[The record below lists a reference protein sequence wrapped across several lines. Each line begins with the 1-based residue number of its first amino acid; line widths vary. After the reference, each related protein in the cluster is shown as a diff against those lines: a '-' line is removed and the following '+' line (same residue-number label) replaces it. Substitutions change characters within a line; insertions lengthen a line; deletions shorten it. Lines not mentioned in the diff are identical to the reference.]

1 MRCGQCGEQLIDGAH
16 FCGQCGARADVP
28 VQSLVGQTIANRYRL
43 IRQVGEGG
51 MGTVYEA
58 EQTLGSSVR
67 AVAVKLLRPEWS
79 HDPSVKARF
88 HREAATV
95 ARLEHF
101 NTVRIYDFGATDTGT
116 LYIVMEF
123 LHGRSLQSV
132 LDEQGALPAER
143 VLHLVR
149 QAAASL
155 DEAHR
160 LGIVHRDLKPDNFLL
175 IDSYASQRDVVKLVD
190 FGIAKGEPTPGAST
204 TKLTEF
210 GAFVGTPGYMS
221 PEQFIGGGASPQSDI
236 YSLGTTTYQMLSGH
250 LPFEAETVMQWAQ
263 AHLNTT
269 PPPLPAEN
277 IAGPIPEAM
286 RAAVSRA
293 LSKSSAHRQS
303 TAIEFARELAGE
315 VIDAAVRSTAKAPSA
330 PPLDARLDAR
340 VGEPAP
346 SAPVQAA
353 PAHPEASRR
362 PSDPQP
368 AAAAPGPPPSSAAGP
383 ASAAAVASRAPD
395 SPLRAPAS
403 PSRPPSSPS
412 RAPESPRPAGAPA
425 PTAALSAS
433 GGMKTAPMAQMP
445 DIQAAVNNPWGTP
458 TTQPMAQ
465 QGRAP
470 SYAPSPG
477 YAASQSYAPPRL
489 SAPPPAPARRSN
501 TGRLVALAIVVPF
514 AGVAAVAG
522 FFALQGYRV
531 LPWQLSA
538 GPDIAPPP
546 LVTSETA
553 SANTE
558 PPPQTPPEP
567 TPPPERPT
575 APTPRPSTPAPRP
588 STPAPSTPA
597 PTTPAPSAGTPP
609 AVPGSPVPLPPGTL
623 PGLPAPGAGG
633 APGTPAQ
640 PTTPAPSS
648 PIPGLPWALP
658 TAGACER
665 CVSALQTNDN
675 YAVVKAIGEQLLCED
690 RAARERCEAQI
701 IEQAPIVA
709 ERAARGG
716 DCPAALATVAAAMNV
731 RISQD
736 KFKEVNALC
745 GLR

>member
-1 MRCGQCGEQLIDGAH
+1 MRCGQCGEQLQSGAH
-16 FCGQCGARADVP
+16 FCGQCGAPADAPVP
-28 VQSLVGQTIANRYRL
+28 SVVGQTIAGRYRL
-43 IRQVGEGG
+43 LRQVGEGG

-175 IDSYASQRDVVKLVD
+175 LDSYASQRDVVKLVD
-190 FGIAKGEPTPGAST
+190 FGIAKGEATPGSST

-221 PEQFIGGGASPQSDI
+221 PEQFIGGGASPQSDV
-236 YSLGTTTYQMLSGH
+236 YSLGTTTYQMLAGR

-269 PPPLPAEN
+269 PPPLEPHNA
-277 IAGPIPEAM
+277 AGPIPEAM

-293 LSKSSAHRQS
+293 LSKSPAHRQAS
-303 TAIEFARELAGE
+303 AIEFARELAGE

-330 PPLDARLDAR
+330 APLAARIDEPMRPEFPP
-340 VGEPAP
+340 
-346 SAPVQAA
+346 
-353 PAHPEASRR
+353 
-362 PSDPQP
+362 
-368 AAAAPGPPPSSAAGP
+368 
-383 ASAAAVASRAPD
+383 
-395 SPLRAPAS
+395 
-403 PSRPPSSPS
+403 RPPSEAPRPS
-412 RAPESPRPAGAPA
+412 RAPRLNQSPWPGELARVAEPAPAPAASATPPPPSPAVEPPPAPAQKPLGGPA
-425 PTAALSAS
+425 PTAAIVAS
-433 GGMKTAPMAQMP
+433 SPMKTAPMAQMP
-445 DIQAAVNNPWGTP
+445 DIQAAASNPWGTP
-458 TTQPMAQ
+458 TTQPMPQA
-465 QGRAP
+465 GTP
-470 SYAPSPG
+470 SYAP
-477 YAASQSYAPPRL
+477 ARFSQ
-489 SAPPPAPARRSN
+489 PPPLAAPRRGG
-501 TGRLVALAIVVPF
+501 TGRLILLAIVIPF

-522 FFALQGYRV
+522 FFALRGYRV
-531 LPWQLSA
+531 FPWQTSA
-538 GPDIAPPP
+538 GPDVAPPP
-546 LVTSETA
+546 LFTTEPG
-553 SANTE
+553 SANTAPPSEQSPE
-558 PPPQTPPEP
+558 PSEPERPSARP
-567 TPPPERPT
+567 TPP
-575 APTPRPSTPAPRP
+575 RPSAPSSPKPSPPKPSPPPASGTPAP
-588 STPAPSTPA
+588 A
-597 PTTPAPSAGTPP
+597 PT
-609 AVPGSPVPLPPGTL
+609 SPVPLPPGSL
-623 PGLPAPGAGG
+623 PGLPVPGSAG
-633 APGTPAQ
+633 APGQ
-640 PTTPAPSS
+640 PQPAPSN
-648 PIPGLPWALP
+648 PIPPGLPWNLP
-658 TAGACER
+658 TSGACER
-665 CVSALQTNDN
+665 CLSALQGNGN
-675 YAVVKAIGEQLLCED
+675 YTVVTAIGEHLLCED

-701 IEQAPIVA
+701 VEQAPLVA
-709 ERAARGG
+709 ERAARAG
-716 DCPAALATVAAAMNV
+716 DCPAALATVAAAINV

-736 KFKEVNALC
+736 RFREVNSLC